1 VTVDLAGTRRDPP
14 NAARSLRIGRLHL
27 AKLRVDALAP
37 VVRPSV
43 PTRRGEIC
51 MHTYDPYARAMQED
65 PFPTYRHFVEHE
77 PCTYNAKM
85 DFYALFRFED
95 VWQATLDWE
104 TYSSS
109 LGPTLE
115 NRGQIP
121 GELLSIIGIDPP
133 RHTRLRNLVSRGFT
147 PRRIAAMEQ
156 EIRSLCQHYLDPL
169 RGERRFDVQ
178 QAFAVRLPMDVI
190 GVLLGIPE
198 ADRDWYR
205 DTVDGGLERD
215 PETGQISPEN
225 IQKLMQSRAYVL
237 ELLAERRKH
246 PREDLIS
253 ILAQAEYEEP
263 DGGTRRLGDD
273 EVGAFTGLLA
283 GAGAET
289 TAKLIGNGV
298 VYLSRHP
305 DQRRWVLEDA
315 AARLPDAIEELL
327 RYDAPSQYQGRVA
340 MRDVTVHGVTIPER
354 ARVAL
359 VTGAAC
365 RDPREFPDPDRLDV
379 RRRPARSLYFGY
391 GQHVC
396 AGKSLARLEARVAL
410 EEIARRWPEWQVDEI
425 GLTRT
430 YQAHVRG
437 FQNVPLVV

>member
-1 VTVDLAGTRRDPP
+1 ML
-14 NAARSLRIGRLHL
+14 
-27 AKLRVDALAP
+27 
-37 VVRPSV
+37 
-43 PTRRGEIC
+43 
-51 MHTYDPYARAMQED
+51 YDPYSRAIQED
-65 PFPTYRHFVEHE
+65 PFPTYHYFLEHE
-77 PCTYNAKM
+77 PCTYNPTM

-95 VWQATLDWE
+95 VWEATLDWK

-121 GELLSIIGIDPP
+121 GELFSIIGMDPP
-133 RHTRLRNLVSRGFT
+133 RHTRMRNLVSRGFT
-147 PRRIAAMEQ
+147 PKRIAALEDDVRRLAAHHL
-156 EIRSLCQHYLDPL
+156 EPL
-169 RGERRFDVQ
+169 RGEKRFDLQ
-178 QAFAVRLPMDVI
+178 QAFSVKLPMDVI
-190 GVLLGIPE
+190 SVLLGIPE

-205 DTVDGGLERD
+205 HTVDRGLERD
-215 PETGQISPEN
+215 PDTGQPSLEN
-225 IQKLMQSRAYVL
+225 LDLLGKSRAYVL

-253 ILAQAEYEEP
+253 VLAEAEYTEP
-263 DGGTRRLGDD
+263 DGRTLRLSDD
-273 EVGAFTGLLA
+273 EVAAFTTLLA

-289 TAKLIGNGV
+289 TAKLIGNMV
-298 VYLSRHP
+298 VYLCRHP
-305 DQRRWVLEDA
+305 DQRSWVFEDA
-315 AARLPDAIEELL
+315 AARLPGAIEEVL
-327 RYDAPSQYQGRVA
+327 RYDAPSQFQGRVA
-340 MRDVTVHGVTIPER
+340 MCDVKIHGVTIPEG

-379 RRRPARSLYFGY
+379 RRAPARSLYFGH

-396 AGKSLARLEARVAL
+396 IGKSLARLEARVAL
-410 EEIARRWPEWQVDEI
+410 EELALRWPEWQVDEA

-437 FQNVPLVV
+437 FQKVPLVA